1 MFCERMRLLRNEKG
15 MSQKE
20 ISALL
25 GITQQSYSNYESGNR
40 EPSLSMLTTIARFH
54 NVSVDFLLGLTDE
67 KSPIPE
73 GIELNKTQ
81 IEIVE
86 LLTHAPE
93 EKQSVLLAVF
103 QAVLSGGEGKPPAD
117 VHPAP

>member
-1 MFCERMRLLRNEKG
+1 MKHIKELREEKG
-15 MSQKE
+15 ISQQELADMLDVHRTAIAK
-20 ISALL
+20 
-25 GITQQSYSNYESGNR
+25 YESGANSAKS
-40 EPSLSMLTTIARFH
+40 EILEKLADIFD
-54 NVSVDFLLGLTDE
+54 VSVDYLLGRTEE

-103 QAVLSGGEGKPPAD
+103 QAVLSGGEEKPPAD
-117 VHPAP
+117 AHQAP